1 LKKWNS
7 LYHYIYARAKRTFND
22 NVEAG
27 TVLKSF
33 STIFAQILR
42 LRQCCCHP
50 VLTRKKA
57 ILAEE
62 EDAASVAD
70 EANDLKDDMDLQ
82 EPIDR
87 FTSST
92 DVGSCWAQRT
102 PGLGAE
108 FHNPCFT
115 TNPK

>member
-1 LKKWNS
+1 VELS
-7 LYHYIYARAKRTFND
+7 EQEREIYHHIYARAKLTF
-22 NVEAG
+22 
-27 TVLKSF
+27 KSF

-42 LRQCCCHP
+42 LRQCCCYL

-92 DVGSCWAQRT
+92 EAAR
-102 PGLGAE
+102 
-108 FHNPCFT
+108 
-115 TNPK
+115 